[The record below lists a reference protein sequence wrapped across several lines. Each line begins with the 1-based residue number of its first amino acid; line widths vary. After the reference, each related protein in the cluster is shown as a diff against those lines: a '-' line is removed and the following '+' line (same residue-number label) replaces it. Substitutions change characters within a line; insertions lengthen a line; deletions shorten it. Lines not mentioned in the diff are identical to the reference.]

1 MRLQTMKLTT
11 RGKEELL
18 NDLNGVKNVIMDD
31 INFLMKPTSNE
42 FNPDIILS
50 DIRLLEFVFDCLKS
64 GGYSND

>member
-1 MRLQTMKLTT
+1 MKLTT

-18 NDLNGVKNVIMDD
+18 SDLKGVKEVIMDD
-31 INFLMKPTSNE
+31 INFLMKPTTDE

>member
-1 MRLQTMKLTT
+1 MKLTT
-11 RGKEELL
+11 SGKQDLL
-18 NDLNGVKNVIMDD
+18 IDLICVKEVISSN
-31 INFLMKPTSNE
+31 INFLMKPTSDE

>member
-1 MRLQTMKLTT
+1 MKLTI

-18 NDLNGVKNVIMDD
+18 SDLNGVKNVIMDD
-31 INFLMKPTSNE
+31 INFLMKPTTDE
-42 FNPDIILS
+42 FNPDIIMS

>member
-18 NDLNGVKNVIMDD
+18 SDLNDVKEVIMDD
-31 INFLMKPTSNE
+31 INFLMKPTTDE

-64 GGYSND
+64 GGYDND